1 MSSCFPKMYIMHI
14 MHIMH
19 MWKTDKYM
27 GQANQNK
34 A

>member
-1 MSSCFPKMYIMHI
+1 MSTCFPKMYIMYF